1 MSFVEHIISSK
12 LDEAREALFARLDE
26 IVSEKLEAAKAFV
39 VDAMFEEVEWE
50 DDDQLDE
57 ATKKRNQNI
66 QKMGRVLKIRKR
78 IRRNKKGRIIV
89 QRNVRKSGIKGY
101 RLSGST
107 VRKIP
112 ATVRIAKAR
121 KLKRSWKT
129 TRRAKLK
136 RTLVK
141 RKMSMRRRASI
152 GLK

>member
-1 MSFVEHIISSK
+1 MSFVDHIIKSK
-12 LDEAREALFARLDE
+12 LDEAREAIFARLDE
-26 IVSEKLEAAKAFV
+26 IVSKKLEEAKAFV

-50 DDDQLDE
+50 DLDE
-57 ATKKRNQNI
+57 AIKRNPNI

-78 IRRNKKGRIIV
+78 IRRNTKGRIIV

-101 RLSGST
+101 RLSGNS

-129 TRRAKLK
+129 TRRSKLR
-136 RTLVK
+136 RTLMK
-141 RKMSMRRRASI
+141 RKMSMRRRTSI